1 MKTKNQ
7 ILLIIL
13 LCVSYN
19 TAIAQNLSFMPDVKR
34 DSLLISIAKEV
45 ILKYGPDYYRE
56 YKQPVISY
64 KQYPSVGKIND
75 KRFTMLADRYYYVVT
90 YLYDKT
96 EETLEW
102 DYAAEV
108 RIWEDTGNPSG
119 VMFGNGI
126 GTIVTKEDWRNDT
139 TIEPIAYQDA
149 TAPRIYVITIEVPE
163 HIVGEKEREEYI
175 KQAEK
180 NATPEPAN
188 KDELIR
194 NGWVRESDGRWV
206 RTRPEAPPASAQII
220 IQREIAKMKEAE
232 ARNKIN
238 LEN

>member
-1 MKTKNQ
+1 MKTIKQ
-7 ILLIIL
+7 IFLIIL
-13 LCVSYN
+13 LGIGYN
-19 TAIAQNLSFMPDVKR
+19 TTMAQNLSFMPIAKR

-45 ILKYGPDYYRE
+45 VLRYGPDYYRE
-56 YKQPVISY
+56 YSKPIIEKSTIPMKGELNPTGENSGRVSY
-64 KQYPSVGKIND
+64 
-75 KRFTMLADRYYYVVT
+75 RVT
-90 YLYDKT
+90 FLYDKM

-102 DYAAEV
+102 DYAAKV
-108 RIWEDTGNPSG
+108 SIWGDTGYPSW

-126 GTIVTKEDWRNDT
+126 GTTVPKENWRNDT

-149 TAPRIYVITIEVPE
+149 TAPRIYAITIEVPE

-180 NATPEPAN
+180 NAIPEPAN

-194 NGWVRESDGRWV
+194 NGWVRQSDGRWV
-206 RTRPEAPPASAQII
+206 RTRPEAPPASAQRV
-220 IQREIAKMKEAE
+220 IQREIAKMKEAK
-232 ARNKIN
+232 ASQKIN